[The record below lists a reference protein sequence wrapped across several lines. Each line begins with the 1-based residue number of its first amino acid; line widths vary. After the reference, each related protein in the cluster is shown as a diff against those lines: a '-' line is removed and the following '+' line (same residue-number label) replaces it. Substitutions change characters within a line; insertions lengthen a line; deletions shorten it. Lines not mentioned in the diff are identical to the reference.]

1 MLTADDRNEIFNL
14 PNLITIFRIL
24 LVPVLFVLLF
34 FSPGKL
40 QSFFAGLVF
49 SIASISDCVDGY
61 MARRMNLVTAFG
73 KFMDPVAD
81 KLLVGVALIMMVPLG
96 RVPLW
101 IVAVILGR
109 EILVTL
115 LRVVAIRK
123 SHKVVEASMTGKYK
137 TGFQIAAIIPLLLHY
152 EYNLGLHYFDFS
164 VDFHVVGM
172 TFLYAALVLTIWTG
186 VDYLYKFAKIFSN
199 S

>member
-1 MLTADDRNEIFNL
+1 MTEDTKNTIFNL
-14 PNLITIFRIL
+14 PNMITIFRIM
-24 LVPVLFVLLF
+24 LVPVLFLLLI

-49 SIASISDCVDGY
+49 SVASISDCVDGY
-61 MARRMNLVTAFG
+61 LARRMNLVTDFG
-73 KFMDPVAD
+73 KFLDPLAD

-101 IVAVILGR
+101 IVAIILGR
-109 EILVTL
+109 EVMVTL
-115 LRVVAIRK
+115 LRVISLKKGNTAI
-123 SHKVVEASMTGKYK
+123 EASMTGKYK
-137 TGFQIAAIIPLLLHY
+137 TGFQIAAIIPLLFHY
-152 EYNLGLHYFDFS
+152 EYNLGLKFFDFS

-172 TFLYAALVLTIWTG
+172 AFLYAALVLTIWTG
-186 VDYLYKFAKIFSN
+186 VYYLYKFFKIPLN